1 MKIFKLNKMGKK
13 DREFILNRSK
23 ESIGGIKGYVKEII
37 DDVRKR
43 GDKAVIEYTKKF
55 DKVELERGELKV
67 SEKEFKAAFERISP
81 KLLKAIKEQIRLS
94 KKFQFMQL
102 GDKFWMK
109 EIFPGLTL
117 GQKTTAI
124 ESVGLYVPGGTA
136 AYPTVMQILAVPAK
150 IAGVKKIV
158 AVTPPRE
165 NLDALLVAAKLSG
178 VDEVYRIGGIQAIA
192 ALAYGTETIP
202 KVNKIVGPGN
212 VYVTAAKELVFGEVA
227 IDMPAGPSEALIL
240 ADDSANPKYVAADI
254 LARAEHD
261 ENAAGVLV
269 TDSRELA
276 EKVIEEVERQK
287 GLLERSE
294 IIEKSLAKYSAI
306 ILAGSIE
313 KAIDFANEYAP
324 EHLEII
330 TKDPWKTM
338 EKIENAG
345 SIFLGENAPVAIGDY
360 ASGVNHVLPTLG
372 NAKMFSAIGVESF
385 QKKTEFEFISKD
397 ALRKLEKISTPIA
410 EYEGFDGH
418 KKSIQ
423 IRLDKTMGEKK

>member
-1 MKIFKLNKMGKK
+1 MRMFELEKMSGEEL
-13 DREFILNRSK
+13 EFFMNRSK
-23 ESIGGIKGYVKEII
+23 ESIEEIKINARKVI
-37 DDVRKR
+37 DDIKEK
-43 GDKAVIEYTKKF
+43 GDKAVLKYTEKF
-55 DKVELERGELKV
+55 DKVKMKNKNLRV
-67 SEKEFKAAFERISP
+67 SEEEFEKAFERISTS
-81 KLLKAIKEQIRLS
+81 LLRAIKKQIKLS
-94 KKFQFMQL
+94 KKFQSMQI

-136 AYPTVMQILAVPAK
+136 AYPTVMQILAIPAK

-165 NLDALLVAAKLSG
+165 DLDALLVAAKLSG
-178 VDEVYRIGGIQAIA
+178 VDEVYRVGGIQAIA

-202 KVNKIVGPGN
+202 KVKKIVGPGN

-227 IDMPAGPSEALIL
+227 IDMPAGPSEALII

-261 ENAAGVLV
+261 ENAAGVLI

-276 EKVIEEVERQK
+276 ERVVEEVERQK
-287 GLLERSE
+287 ELLERKE
-294 IIEKSLAKYSAI
+294 IIEKSLGKYSAI
-306 ILAGSIE
+306 ILAGSMD
-313 KAIDFANEYAP
+313 KAIEFANEYAS
-324 EHLEII
+324 EHLQII
-330 TKDPWKTM
+330 TANPWEIM
-338 EKIENAG
+338 EYIENAG

-385 QKKTEFEFISKD
+385 QKKTEFEFLSKE

-418 KKSIQ
+418 KRSIR
-423 IRLDKTMGEKK
+423 IRLEGEK